1 MRPMLTTPLPM
12 YPRTVW
18 ALANVFSGHVRHVLT
33 DRELNEVRVK
43 DDGGPVCHTHDYA
56 DANQLMLDAFEV
68 LFGRPVD
75 WDADADGDVMEAAWT
90 AARYWGFHVIPSHRI
105 D

>member
-1 MRPMLTTPLPM
+1 MRSMLTTPLPM

-18 ALANVFSGHVRHVLT
+18 ALANMFSEHVRRALT
-33 DRELNEVRVK
+33 EWELNEVRAT
-43 DDGGPVCHTHDYA
+43 DDGGPTCHTHDYT
-56 DANQLMLDAFEV
+56 DANQRMLDAFEDV
-68 LFGRPVD
+68 FGRPVD
-75 WDADADGDVMEAAWT
+75 WNTDADGDVMEAAWT